1 LHAGFLNDCRDDLHR
16 PAAQR
21 LTVPRRMFIRRV
33 ANAAADLVR
42 DIRFAVR
49 SLLRAKG
56 LAATVIVTLG
66 LGIGANAAI
75 FSVVRGV
82 LLRPLVNRDE
92 DRLIYIRQTA
102 PGVGIENYTFSMPE
116 IADIEARAT
125 TIAAFGDFSTVDLAL
140 IASGAEP
147 RMVKAG
153 VVNGSFFEVMG
164 LRPVIGRLLATRDDG
179 PNAAGAAV
187 LTYRFW
193 QTAFNGDPSVVGKD
207 VRLGVG
213 TATIIGVLEPS
224 VPYPTETEII
234 ANIVTSPHHLGATMN
249 TSRTHR
255 MTDLFGRLKPGV
267 SVEAA
272 RTELSALH
280 TAIVREHPEAYSK
293 RANVQ
298 LRVAKLR
305 DQISSP
311 ARTILL
317 VLLSAAA
324 IVFVIAC
331 SNVANLILARSV
343 RREGELAIR
352 AALGASN
359 ADLRRTLLAES
370 LVLCAAGAVAG
381 LYVADPLV
389 TLMARYAARFR
400 FAPWR

>member
-1 LHAGFLNDCRDDLHR
+1 
-16 PAAQR
+16 
-21 LTVPRRMFIRRV
+21 
-33 ANAAADLVR
+33 
-42 DIRFAVR
+42 
-49 SLLRAKG
+49 
-56 LAATVIVTLG
+56 
-66 LGIGANAAI
+66 
-75 FSVVRGV
+75 GV

-102 PGVGIENYTFSMPE
+102 SGVGIENYTFSMPE
-116 IADIEARAT
+116 IGDFKQRAT

-140 IASGAEP
+140 IAFGGEP

-153 VVNGSFFEVMG
+153 VVNGSFFDVMG
-164 LRPVIGRLLATRDDG
+164 LRPVIGRLLTPQDDG

-193 QTAFNGDPSVVGKD
+193 KTAFNSDPTVVGKD

-213 TATIIGVLEPS
+213 TATIVGVLEPS
-224 VPYPTETEII
+224 IPYPTETEIM
-234 ANIVTSPHHLGATMN
+234 ANMVTSPHHLGATMV
-249 TSRTHR
+249 TRRTHR
-255 MTDLFGRLKPGV
+255 MTDLFGRLKDGV
-267 SVEAA
+267 TFDAA
-272 RTELSALH
+272 RAELAALH
-280 TAIVREHPEAYSK
+280 TAMIHEHPGDYSK

-305 DQISSP
+305 DQIAAP

-317 VLLSAAA
+317 VLLSAAG

-343 RREGELAIR
+343 RREGELALR

-359 ADLRRTLLAES
+359 AALRRTLLAES

-381 LYVADPLV
+381 LYLSDPLV
-389 TLMARYAARFR
+389 TLMARYAARFSVR
-400 FAPWR
+400 ALEVTVDSTVVWVGAALAMAAAVLLAFVPRLPSAHASAGLGLGSGTLRM